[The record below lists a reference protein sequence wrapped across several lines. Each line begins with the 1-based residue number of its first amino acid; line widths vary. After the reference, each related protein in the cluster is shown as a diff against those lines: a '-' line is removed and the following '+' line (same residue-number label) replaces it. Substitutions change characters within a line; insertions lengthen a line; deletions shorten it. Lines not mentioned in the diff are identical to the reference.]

1 MVKYA
6 SSTLRT
12 LERLVPGTGLRQG
25 LERIIQ
31 QGKGAIIVLGSG
43 KDVDN
48 ISSGGFA
55 LHRAAFTPAKL
66 AELSKMDGGIVID
79 DNHDMIV
86 AANVHFVP
94 SNEIPTD
101 ETGSRHRTAQRI
113 AAQTGRPVVAVS
125 EGRRIATL
133 YLEGQKVELRSPTE
147 IAARVNQELLT
158 LERLRRRLDDA
169 EHALTQLELTGLAT
183 NRHVVRVLQRA
194 ELVRRVGLAIE
205 REAVTLGD
213 EGRLAFIQ
221 LSDMVRGIEHLREVT
236 LRDYLK
242 PRTMKAI
249 NSAVTKLEA
258 VEEGDLEDPLNV
270 GRVLG
275 FLDLEDPV
283 TPRGFRV
290 LGQVGRLPDSVR
302 DEMIKHFSSFE
313 KMLSATTAD
322 LEKVEGIGTAR
333 GSYVRHYFDRLIAT
347 ANDWSP
353 PVS

>member
-6 SSTLRT
+6 STTLET
-12 LERLVPGTGLRQG
+12 LERLAPGTALRHG

-31 QGKGAIIVLGSG
+31 QAKGAIVVLGSG
-43 KDVDN
+43 RDVEQ
-48 ISSGGFA
+48 ISSGGFS

-66 AELSKMDGGIVID
+66 AELAKMDGGIVID
-79 DNHDMIV
+79 DTHDLIV

-133 YLEGQKVELRSPTE
+133 YLDGQKIELRSPTE

-158 LERLRRRLDDA
+158 LDRLRRRLDEA
-169 EHALTQLELTGLAT
+169 EIALTQLELTGLAT
-183 NRHVVRVLQRA
+183 HRHVVRVLQRA
-194 ELVRRVGLAIE
+194 ELVRRVGLSIE

-236 LRDYLK
+236 LRDYHK
-242 PRTMKAI
+242 PRTAKAI
-249 NSAVTKLEA
+249 ASAVERLEA
-258 VEEGDLEDPLNV
+258 VEESDLEDPLNV
-270 GRVLG
+270 ARVVG
-275 FLDLEDPV
+275 FADLEDPV
-283 TPRGFRV
+283 TPRGYRI
-290 LGQVGRLPDSVR
+290 LGQVGRLPDIVR

-313 KMLSATTAD
+313 KMLSASTAD
-322 LEKVEGIGTAR
+322 LEAVEGIGAAR
-333 GSYVRHYFDRLIAT
+333 AAYVRHYFDRLMAA

-353 PVS
+353 PGI

>member
-43 KDVDN
+43 KDIDA

-158 LERLRRRLDDA
+158 LDRLRRRLDEA
-169 EHALTQLELTGLAT
+169 EIALTQLELTGLAN

-194 ELVRRVGLAIE
+194 ELVRRVGLSIE

-236 LRDYLK
+236 LRDYLR
-242 PRTMKAI
+242 PRTLKAL
-249 NSAVTKLEA
+249 NSAVQKLEA
-258 VEEGDLEDPLNV
+258 VEESDLEDPLNV
-270 GRVLG
+270 ARVLG
-275 FLDLEDPV
+275 FMDLEDPV
-283 TPRGFRV
+283 TPRGYRV
-290 LGQVGRLPDSVR
+290 IGQVGRLPDPVR

-313 KMLSATTAD
+313 KMLSATSSD
-322 LEKVEGIGTAR
+322 LENVEG
-333 GSYVRHYFDRLIAT
+333 
-347 ANDWSP
+347 
-353 PVS
+353 